1 MKSLRLSKSRILSYL
16 QCPKRLYL
24 QVHRPELAETSSET
38 ERAFAAGHAVGDV
51 ARGLFPGGILIG
63 HDHELAQALR
73 ETREALTGERPIYEA
88 TFEHDGVLIR
98 ADILLP
104 NGSGHQLVEVKSSTE
119 IKDYHLPDCA
129 VQTWVTRNAGLRID
143 KVELAHID
151 NSFVYPGNNDYRGLL
166 KHVDVTNKISPLLEQ
181 VPRWVE
187 ECQRMLAGPVP
198 EISVGPQCSDPFA
211 CPFLHYCA
219 PLPETEYPVT
229 LLPNDRHKRTAT
241 ELGAEGFRDIREVP
255 AGRLTNPRYEW
266 IRRIT
271 VNGKFELDP
280 AAGNFLRQYPYPRY
294 YLDFE
299 TIQFAVPIWAGTRPY
314 QMLPFQWSCHIETAE
329 GDLLHESY
337 LGIGPEAPMRDFTE
351 NLLHVLTTKEEGPIF
366 VYNIGFEAA
375 RIREM
380 AMMFPDLADK
390 LTQLLDR
397 LIDLKPI
404 AQKYYYHPDMK
415 GSWSLKAVF
424 PTIEP
429 DAHHGHLQEVQDG
442 GMAMDAYLEI
452 ISPDTDAERK
462 VYLTR
467 ELEEYCKLDTLAMV
481 KIARF
486 FQGLEQPC

>member
-1 MKSLRLSKSRILSYL
+1 MRKFRLSKSKLMSYR

-24 QVHRPELAETSSET
+24 EIHRPELAETSSET
-38 ERAFAAGHAVGDV
+38 EQAFAAGHAVGDV

-63 HDHELAQALR
+63 HDHELSQALR
-73 ETREALTGERPIYEA
+73 ETREALTGEHPIYEA

-104 NGSGHQLVEVKSSTE
+104 NGSGHRLVEVKSSTE

-129 VQTWVTRNAGLRID
+129 VQTWVTRHAGLRID

-181 VPRWVE
+181 VPLWVE
-187 ECQRMLAGPVP
+187 ECQRMLAGSVP
-198 EISVGPQCSDPFA
+198 ETSAGSQCGDPFA
-211 CPFLHYCA
+211 CPFLHHCA

-229 LLPNDRHKRTAT
+229 LLPNDTHKKIAK
-241 ELGAEGFRDIREVP
+241 ELEAEGFRDLREVP
-255 AGRLTNPRYEW
+255 AGRLTNPRHER

-271 VNGKFELDP
+271 VENIPELDP
-280 AAGNFLRQYPYPRY
+280 AAGNFLRQLPYPRY

-299 TIQFAVPIWAGTRPY
+299 TIMFAVPIWAGTRPY
-314 QMLPFQWSCHIETAE
+314 QKLPFQWSCHIETAE
-329 GDLLHESY
+329 GDLFHEGY
-337 LGIGPEAPMRDFTE
+337 LGIGPDAPMRAFAE
-351 NLLHVLTTKEEGPIF
+351 NLVHMLTTKGEGPIF
-366 VYNIGFEAA
+366 VYNIGFEATI
-375 RIREM
+375 IREM
-380 AMMFPDLADK
+380 AFMFPDLADK

-397 LIDLKPI
+397 LVDLKPF
-404 AQKYYYHPDMK
+404 AQKHYYHPNMK
-415 GSWSLKAVF
+415 GSWSLKAVL

-442 GMAMDAYLEI
+442 GMAMNAYLEI
-452 ISPDTDAERK
+452 LSPDTDTERK
-462 VYLTR
+462 AFLAKR
-467 ELEEYCKLDTLAMV
+467 LEEYCKLDTLAMV

-486 FQGLEQPC
+486 FQEPEQPH